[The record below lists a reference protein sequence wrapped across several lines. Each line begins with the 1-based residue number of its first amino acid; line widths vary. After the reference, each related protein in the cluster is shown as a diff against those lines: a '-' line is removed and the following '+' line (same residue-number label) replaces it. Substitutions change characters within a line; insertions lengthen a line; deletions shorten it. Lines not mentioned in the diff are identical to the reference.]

1 MVGQSEAWPRVNGVR
16 CVASAFIRVHRR
28 LLFLFVWLL
37 AGSVAI
43 YNRDKVT
50 TVFGSVV
57 QEIWLVERF
66 RYWYTLLLA
75 ALVLLM
81 IAAPISEAFD
91 GGGPRHIATGF
102 FVLMLIAAVP
112 AVSHSRRAKNI
123 TVLLAVPAIVL
134 HGLQELDWAN
144 PVFDSDGL
152 AIAADLC
159 SIVFL
164 GYIIVMSLIHLFRA
178 RRVTTDSLSAAICIY
193 LLLGVIWASVYSAL
207 DRIDPTAIA
216 YPTVDTDEPI
226 EPRLSSSSANAT
238 LYYSFVT
245 MTTLGYGDIV
255 PRSSIARTAA
265 MLQALMGQLY
275 LTVLV
280 ARMVALH
287 IVHER
292 EEK

>member
-1 MVGQSEAWPRVNGVR
+1 VQEAW
-16 CVASAFIRVHRR
+16 F
-28 LLFLFVWLL
+28 
-37 AGSVAI
+37 
-43 YNRDKVT
+43 
-50 TVFGSVV
+50 
-57 QEIWLVERF
+57 VERF
-66 RYWYTLLLA
+66 RYWYTLLLV

-81 IAAPISEAFD
+81 IAAPISEAFE
-91 GGGPRHIATGF
+91 GGRLRYIATGF

-112 AVSHSRRAKNI
+112 AVSHSRRAMNV

-134 HGLQELDWAN
+134 HGLQELNWAN

-152 AIAADLC
+152 AITADLC

-164 GYIIVMSLIHLFRA
+164 GYIIVMSLTHLFRV

-193 LLLGVIWASVYSAL
+193 LLIGVIWASAYAAL

-216 YPTVDTDEPI
+216 YPTVDTDEPTDKSI
-226 EPRLSSSSANAT
+226 EPRLTSSSANAT